1 MPGIWPARPDMNDPP
16 DLDARIEYAIL
27 ETIDRLGHSNV
38 GMMAKEYIQQQ
49 ESVYRVAGT
58 RVLLDSIVYAYRRGA
73 SPESI
78 QRSFPSLT
86 LEQVHGALAFYLSH
100 QTEVDNYLV
109 QGEEKFEELQ
119 ETSHQTHSDWYEK
132 LRRAREE
139 TLTSRS

>member
-1 MPGIWPARPDMNDPP
+1 MST
-16 DLDARIEYAIL
+16 EYV
-27 ETIDRLGHSNV
+27 E
-38 GMMAKEYIQQQ
+38 QQDG
-49 ESVYRVAGT
+49 VYRIGGT
-58 RVLLDSIVYAYRRGA
+58 RVSLDSIVYAYRRGA

-109 QGEEKFEELQ
+109 HGEKEFGELQ
-119 ETSHQTHSDWYEK
+119 GTSQEKHSDWYEK

-139 TLTSRS
+139 TLTSQS